1 MTQHGSPLFQ
11 MYSRNLKRIFWLEF
25 IDEQNE
31 MSRARQMLA
40 APVSCQDAPA
50 TSPEDSRVT
59 ADD

>member
-1 MTQHGSPLFQ
+1 

-50 TSPEDSRVT
+50 TSPEESRIT